1 MTNRELE
8 HKRAQLRAKCE
19 AVGGLSPMLAAA
31 QFKTAALMMAEIT
44 DELTRRELQRETA
57 THE

>member
-19 AVGGLSPMLAAA
+19 AVGGLSPMLAAT
-31 QFKTAALMMAEIT
+31 QFKTAALMMAEIV
-44 DELTRRELQRETA
+44 DEMTRRELARGGNDGR
-57 THE
+57 